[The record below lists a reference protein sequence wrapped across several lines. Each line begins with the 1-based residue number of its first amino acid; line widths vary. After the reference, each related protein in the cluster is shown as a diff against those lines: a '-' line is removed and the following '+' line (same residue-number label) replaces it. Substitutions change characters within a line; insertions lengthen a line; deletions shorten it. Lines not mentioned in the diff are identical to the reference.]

1 MINFIDETG
10 KQHSAI
16 VECKKTKGVNGEKSL
31 TGTIYTNDEILE
43 GIGRGWRLQFE
54 NENYCLTYVN
64 PIDEG
69 TRIVVEFDAVHEFFF
84 DMSKSVVYAELN
96 GSNTAGAYLDFIF
109 NDSGYDYHLEVTI
122 PAFEKES
129 FGMKNRL
136 DLFKD
141 FVSSTGVEFSVSGK
155 IVRILEKVG
164 SNLSTIVKKGFN
176 LNELRIEKNI
186 GNFITYLRGYGAYND
201 PEDQTKGRLEVEY
214 LSPLASIYGKLEG
227 NPIVD
232 ERYKN
237 TASLTTRLKNEIESS
252 YGISVD
258 IDMEDLTKA
267 GYEYD
272 QPHEGDYI
280 MAINKDLGFEQ
291 KIRIMSYT
299 TSYDTE
305 GNVIDH
311 DVSCGSDNLVSQV
324 TKSDNDFRKNVQAG
338 LENAVNTA
346 NQAWISADG
355 KNKVFV
361 GPSEPTASS
370 KGDIWYQVDGE
381 KTIMKFWNGYE
392 WQAFID
398 PKAVQQAA
406 TEAKALGEEAKQ
418 AGEEAKALGNEAL
431 VAGQNAV
438 NKATTADSN
447 ASTALA
453 NANNA
458 VDKATQASQKADTS
472 VTTANEAKA
481 QAVSAVTNANAAL
494 ANANKAVSDVG
505 TLSKDVS
512 ELDTI
517 ANQAKSDAST
527 ALINANKGITDAK
540 TALDKATGVDTRVT
554 TEITNVNNTLATK
567 ANSSTVDSLSA
578 TVSSQ
583 GTAISQNATD
593 IKLKADSTVVNTI
606 KGTVDSHGT
615 LISQN
620 ASDIKLKANQTSVNT
635 LTGRVSANEAAIE
648 VTSQGISTLV
658 TKTDSTN
665 TALSQFKQDYDG
677 FKTTVYSKT
686 QTDTKISTV
695 QSTLDNFKTT
705 VSSTYS
711 SKSETDSKVTA
722 VQANVDKLGTNI
734 AYVWSPDGKDRFTRV
749 KPGENIIRNSDF
761 RNGLD
766 NWTGDTSLFSIS
778 QESGDNLVAVT
789 VTGQTTAAVRA
800 SLYGTTIPVKAND
813 YIVVSGWFRGKD
825 IETKKFFI
833 VEAYDSNGGRVQ
845 YADMAT
851 DSTALIWSTPVT
863 NNTWSKFY
871 LRWKITDVNAVSAG
885 FRYVPFHNGTYSYKK
900 WKLEAD
906 TPDGKA
912 TIYTTNPQ
920 DDYDNST
927 PRYIGRSLKDSTNP
941 ADFKFEPNPERKP
954 WTAYAQGVNGEG
966 FSLMPYGEQLLPN
979 TGFVNS
985 NSWEGVTS
993 VSDGALVMSKT
1004 TTTTSR
1010 VMMQTYLTRYDI
1022 SVLYNAQ
1029 VEIYIEST
1037 NGSLKNSGSSWFLRT
1052 IDSSST
1058 VLNSFDY
1065 ILDELE
1071 EKKWIKLERINRDLN
1086 SKTDKTKGLYFAV
1099 AMGNN
1104 FVGTVKIRKPKLE
1117 LANTMG
1123 IPTPWTPAPSE
1134 DPLGA
1139 IPKYVGTA
1147 ALPYDDWTK
1156 YDWRLSSDWNEVKTS
1171 TSIDQTNK
1179 AIILKADQT
1188 TVNAITG
1195 RVSTAEGAI
1204 TTMAGQIDL
1213 KANKTDVNT
1222 LTGRVSATE
1231 SSLSL
1236 QDGKITALTTKTDGH
1251 TTQIGNLQT
1260 SYSGLS
1266 STVAQVQSDLNGK
1279 ATTTQFS
1286 SLSQTVSSLQGTVQD
1301 KADKS
1306 QITQLSNQIATTVS
1320 SLATSGVNL
1329 FSDSRGATNWGA
1341 SGATNVTQSQV
1352 DEATSPYGKAKKV
1365 VMAASSSGGV
1375 YKSPAVT
1382 LVTGKEY
1389 SWSVFVKAN
1398 SAGDMSIGSEKGGQK
1413 TCAVTTSWQRFT
1425 HTFTANDNQYYAFT
1439 FYRMSGSISELYI
1452 HSPVLTEGNIVP
1464 NWSESLEDS
1473 ATQSQITQL
1482 SNRMN
1487 FRVTNS
1493 DGSVTQIDLAN
1504 KVISLSGEQVNI
1516 TGNTYIANGVIKTAA
1531 IADLAVSNAKIA
1543 NLSVSEGKIADLAVT
1558 NAKIANLAVST
1569 AKIADLAVTN
1579 AKIGSISADKINVG
1593 TLNAANV
1600 NIINLNASNITTG
1613 TISGTN
1619 LSINLST
1626 GVVNFK
1632 KGRINSAS
1640 NNIDINIDAGYFS
1653 VADSS
1658 TRVIIKGGELQFV
1671 SPTIFDLDTNPY
1683 LSIDNSGGSQGLY
1696 GASIVG
1702 RDFISLAN
1710 RANNTNMFDIPIGLE
1725 AFAGI
1730 SFGKPSGSWRP
1741 TKIGGAERGIILSG
1755 GAALSDSLD
1764 SFKGSP
1770 RIVIGSD
1777 VDGQAGG
1784 NRIYIL
1790 GEYIHTRS
1798 VYTKTTSTAA
1808 NVVVATDGA
1817 LVRSTSASKYKS
1829 DIQRFYD
1836 TSIGEKLLD
1845 LPYATWLDKAEMQ
1858 RYSEN
1863 PTLPIP
1869 RKNFGMIAE
1878 DLADAG
1884 LEELVVR
1891 GENNQLEGIQYER
1904 LAVALIPVIRELK
1917 QEIETLKARVA

>member
-1 MINFIDETG
+1 MINFIDENG

-54 NENYCLTYVN
+54 DENYCLTYAN

-96 GSNTAGAYLDFIF
+96 GSNTATAYLDFIF
-109 NDSGYDYHLEVTI
+109 NGSGYEYHLEVTI

-141 FVSSTGVEFSVSGK
+141 FVSSTGVEFSVNGK

-227 NPIVD
+227 DPIVD

-237 TASLTTRLKNEIESS
+237 ATSLTTRLKNEIESS

-355 KNKVFV
+355 KNKVFT
-361 GPSEPTASS
+361 GTDEPVATN

-381 KTIMKFWNGYE
+381 KTIMKFWNGFE
-392 WQAFID
+392 WQEFID

-406 TEAKALGEEAKQ
+406 QNAEAVGNAAQSAADEAKEVADEAKT
-418 AGEEAKALGNEAL
+418 
-431 VAGQNAV
+431 AGQNAKDIA
-438 NKATTADSN
+438 NQ
-447 ASTALA
+447 ASTNAQTALN

-458 VDKATQASQKADTS
+458 VDKATQASQKADSSATMAS
-472 VTTANEAKA
+472 DAKNQA
-481 QAVSAVTNANAAL
+481 ATAVSNASTAL
-494 ANANKAVSDVG
+494 ANANKAIKDVG
-505 TLSKDVS
+505 DLSSV
-512 ELDTI
+512 
-517 ANQAKSDAST
+517 
-527 ALINANKGITDAK
+527 
-540 TALDKATGVDTRVT
+540 VT
-554 TEITNVNNTLATK
+554 TNTSSIEDLEDKVAIK
-567 ANSSTVDSLSA
+567 ADKSTVDA
-578 TVSSQ
+578 VTGRVS
-583 GTAISQNATD
+583 TAEGNITTMAGQIS
-593 IKLKADSTVVNTI
+593 
-606 KGTVDSHGT
+606 
-615 LISQN
+615 
-620 ASDIKLKANQTSVNT
+620 LKANQSDVDTVK
-635 LTGRVSANEAAIE
+635 GRVSATEA
-648 VTSQGISTLV
+648 SLTLQDGKITALT
-658 TKTDSTN
+658 TKTDGLDTSLTSL
-665 TALSQFKQDYDG
+665 AQDYNG
-677 FKTTVYSKT
+677 FKGTVYTKS
-686 QTDTKISTV
+686 QTDTKITTV
-695 QSTLDNFKTT
+695 QASVDQFKTT
-705 VSSTYS
+705 VSNTYS
-711 SKSETDSKVTA
+711 TKTETQAVKNSVDS
-722 VQANVDKLGTNI
+722 LGTNI
-734 AYVWSPDGKDRFTRV
+734 AYAWSPDGTDRFTRD
-749 KPGENIIRNSDF
+749 KPNENYNRAPRTQISSPPSSIAGDAVYDF
-761 RNGLD
+761 RIGKIPAEFWEAINNSKD
-766 NWTGDTSLFSIS
+766 RKYSIS
-778 QESGDNLVAVT
+778 FDARLVSKGTLGFSSYVYFSSSPWNANGQLTIPAGSTELVHFEENGRIMPMNQT
-789 VTGQTTAAVRA
+789 VTDNFFLRYRSTTDLIQMEITNFKIEVG
-800 SLYGTTIPVKAND
+800 SL
-813 YIVVSGWFRGKD
+813 
-825 IETKKFFI
+825 
-833 VEAYDSNGGRVQ
+833 
-845 YADMAT
+845 
-851 DSTALIWSTPVT
+851 
-863 NNTWSKFY
+863 
-871 LRWKITDVNAVSAG
+871 
-885 FRYVPFHNGTYSYKK
+885 
-900 WKLEAD
+900 
-906 TPDGKA
+906 

-920 DDYDNST
+920 DDYDNAV
-927 PRYIGRSLKDSTNP
+927 PRYMGRSIKDSNSPT
-941 ADFKFEPNPERKP
+941 DYKWDPNPERKP
-954 WTAYAQGVNGEG
+954 WTVYAQDVNGKDL
-966 FSLMPYGEQLLPN
+966 SLMPYGENKLIGSDNGYLNNHKFYQGDSKLAYSNVNGWRKVMLNGVNLSNEFVFNTYIDITNDGRYTQSIIFDTDANVSDFSFTFFSSATAHQYVTAKIEKLSNGYYRAYASKDLPS
-979 TGFVNS
+979 GFKLRVS
-985 NSWEGVTS
+985 DFYVTS
-993 VSDGALVMSKT
+993 TGG
-1004 TTTTSR
+1004 
-1010 VMMQTYLTRYDI
+1010 TYISFRY
-1022 SVLYNAQ
+1022 
-1029 VEIYIEST
+1029 
-1037 NGSLKNSGSSWFLRT
+1037 
-1052 IDSSST
+1052 
-1058 VLNSFDY
+1058 
-1065 ILDELE
+1065 
-1071 EKKWIKLERINRDLN
+1071 
-1086 SKTDKTKGLYFAV
+1086 
-1099 AMGNN
+1099 
-1104 FVGTVKIRKPKLE
+1104 PKLE

-1147 ALPYDDWTK
+1147 ALPYEDWTK

-1188 TVNAITG
+1188 TVNEVTG
-1195 RVSTAEGAI
+1195 RVTTAEG
-1204 TTMAGQIDL
+1204 
-1213 KANKTDVNT
+1213 
-1222 LTGRVSATE
+1222 
-1231 SSLSL
+1231 
-1236 QDGKITALTTKTDGH
+1236 KIT
-1251 TTQIGNLQT
+1251 I
-1260 SYSGLS
+1260 LS
-1266 STVAQVQSDLNGK
+1266 D
-1279 ATTTQFS
+1279 
-1286 SLSQTVSSLQGTVQD
+1286 
-1301 KADKS
+1301 
-1306 QITQLSNQIATTVS
+1306 
-1320 SLATSGVNL
+1320 
-1329 FSDSRGATNWGA
+1329 
-1341 SGATNVTQSQV
+1341 
-1352 DEATSPYGKAKKV
+1352 
-1365 VMAASSSGGV
+1365 
-1375 YKSPAVT
+1375 
-1382 LVTGKEY
+1382 
-1389 SWSVFVKAN
+1389 
-1398 SAGDMSIGSEKGGQK
+1398 
-1413 TCAVTTSWQRFT
+1413 
-1425 HTFTANDNQYYAFT
+1425 
-1439 FYRMSGSISELYI
+1439 
-1452 HSPVLTEGNIVP
+1452 
-1464 NWSESLEDS
+1464 
-1473 ATQSQITQL
+1473 
-1482 SNRMN
+1482 RMN
-1487 FRVTNS
+1487 FRITNS
-1493 DGSVTQIDLAN
+1493 DGSITQIDLAN

-1516 TGNTYIANGVIKTAA
+1516 TGNTYIANGVIKTAN
-1531 IADLAVSNAKIA
+1531 IAD
-1543 NLSVSEGKIADLAVT
+1543 
-1558 NAKIANLAVST
+1558 LAVST
-1569 AKIADLAVTN
+1569 AKIANLAVTD
-1579 AKIGSISADKINVG
+1579 AKISSLTANKLTAGTIDANVITVKNISASNITGGTMTADRINGG
-1593 TLNAANV
+1593 TINGGNV
-1600 NIINLNASNITTG
+1600 NIINLNASNITSG

-1777 VDGQAGG
+1777 VGGQAGG

-1790 GEYIHTRS
+1790 GEYIHMRS